1 MIIMIFAATFLIIFD
16 TGVVISD
23 AQSDQFR
30 KSNFIHAA
38 YSFLEWVQA
47 FIALITLMSY
57 MVLFIWFVLL
67 IRKEREK
74 FGDLSNHIIAFF
86 TVMLAVLL
94 TNLILNLVFYF
105 NFSPNVDDK
114 LTPEQY

>member
-1 MIIMIFAATFLIIFD
+1 
-16 TGVVISD
+16 
-23 AQSDQFR
+23 
-30 KSNFIHAA
+30 
-38 YSFLEWVQA
+38 
-47 FIALITLMSY
+47 MSY

-86 TVMLAVLL
+86 TVMLAVLM

-105 NFSPNVDDK
+105 NFSPNVDK
-114 LTPEQY
+114 GLTPEQYQDIAMEQERLVSITTYLHTGEEIVFNIVMLVYLIAIAVD